1 MKITFSKGKLW
12 NDDKL
17 FFIETKGEEP
27 FTLYRLLLLVNQLS
41 LNEYGRYKEKGFGER
56 GLPFFFEE
64 SLLSVIDLGKRG
76 TDLIEDKNNDISEE
90 LCKRYGLNFNKWK
103 QTKLQDFFKENGTP

>member
-41 LNEYGRYKEKGFGER
+41 LKGLEKEF
-56 GLPFFFEE
+56 
-64 SLLSVIDLGKRG
+64 I
-76 TDLIEDKNNDISEE
+76 N
-90 LCKRYGLNFNKWK
+90 
-103 QTKLQDFFKENGTP
+103 